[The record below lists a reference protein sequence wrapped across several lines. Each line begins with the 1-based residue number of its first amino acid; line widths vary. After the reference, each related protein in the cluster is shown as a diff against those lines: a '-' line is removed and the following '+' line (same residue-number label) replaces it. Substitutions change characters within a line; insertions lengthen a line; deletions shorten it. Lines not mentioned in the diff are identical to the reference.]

1 MKKLTLIFGSFLLM
15 IIFTQCYYDKE
26 DILYGEE
33 MCLTENMSYTND
45 IVPILE
51 THCLTC
57 HNQGSNFGNVTLE
70 GHSNLQIFA
79 NNGRLL
85 GAITHMEGFSPM
97 PQGNPQLSSCQIEK
111 ISAWITQGT
120 LNN

>member
-1 MKKLTLIFGSFLLM
+1 MNKLTSIIGSLLI
-15 IIFTQCYYDKE
+15 IITYTQCYYDKE
-26 DILYGEE
+26 DILYAGE

-70 GHSNLQIFA
+70 GHSNLLIYA
-79 NNGRLL
+79 GNGRLL
-85 GAITHMEGFSPM
+85 GSINHMQGFSPM
-97 PQGNPQLSSCQIEK
+97 PQGNPKLSSCQIDK

-120 LNN
+120 PNN

>member
-1 MKKLTLIFGSFLLM
+1 MKKPTSIFGLFLLVV
-15 IIFTQCYYDKE
+15 ICTQCYYDKE
-26 DILYGEE
+26 DILYGDE

-70 GHSNLQIFA
+70 GHNNLQIYA

-97 PQGNPQLSSCQIEK
+97 PQGNPKLSSCQIEK